1 MVIRNN
7 KENKDTTRGNS
18 VDLGYI
24 YIYQDINRRKLNY
37 IIEVV
42 QLRQKLS
49 IYKSRRL

>member
-24 YIYQDINRRKLNY
+24 YIY
-37 IIEVV
+37 
-42 QLRQKLS
+42 
-49 IYKSRRL
+49 